1 MFGQSGLLLSTE
13 SGRTTYLSPVRSRAI
28 SSSCLNNHLPCSQA
42 HCLKRPRSGIIGI
55 SDEAMIMWSFL
66 GWFAL
71 PRSGGSS
78 SLILAEFQIKLID
91 STFLLRIQNSSL
103 SFWTRRR
110 CSSTANALALTHG
123 DLEESSL
130 IFFFTCD
137 FKYFSLTSVNSRS

>member
-71 PRSGGSS
+71 PEIWRKF
-78 SLILAEFQIKLID
+78 EPD
-91 STFLLRIQNSSL
+91 SRRIPNKTHRFHVFVEDSEPFLVFSDSAHVPARL
-103 SFWTRRR
+103 TR
-110 CSSTANALALTHG
+110 LP
-123 DLEESSL
+123 
-130 IFFFTCD
+130 
-137 FKYFSLTSVNSRS
+137 